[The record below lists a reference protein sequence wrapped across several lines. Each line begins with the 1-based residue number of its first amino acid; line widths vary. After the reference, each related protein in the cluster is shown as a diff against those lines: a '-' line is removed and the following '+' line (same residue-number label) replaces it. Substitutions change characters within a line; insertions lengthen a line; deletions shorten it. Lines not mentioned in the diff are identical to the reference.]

1 MGQSLG
7 NIVVAAQKSGFY
19 CGEKKATEKKDH
31 PGLSSAFNLDF
42 IDCGNQPERAFP
54 FPVPTCLAPSVCLE
68 SSVWLVRRVSPRK
81 VSPYEAHATCFLG
94 AGNCR
99 SVLLLHHL
107 AFQRKPCHRL
117 AHSLCEPREGGDH
130 GSGERRIS

>member
-7 NIVVAAQKSGFY
+7 NIVVAEQKSGFY

-68 SSVWLVRRVSPRK
+68 SQAGWCGASPRGK
-81 VSPYEAHATCFLG
+81 FQLMRLMRPVFLALAIANAFFYSATWPS
-94 AGNCR
+94 N
-99 SVLLLHHL
+99 
-107 AFQRKPCHRL
+107 
-117 AHSLCEPREGGDH
+117 
-130 GSGERRIS
+130 GSRPTDW